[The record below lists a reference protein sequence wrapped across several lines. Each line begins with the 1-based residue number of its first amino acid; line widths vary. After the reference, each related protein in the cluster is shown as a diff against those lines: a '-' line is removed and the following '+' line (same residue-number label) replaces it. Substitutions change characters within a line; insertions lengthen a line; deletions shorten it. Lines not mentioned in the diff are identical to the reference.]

1 MDNTWMWFG
10 MLVLS
15 LIGWGMYFHYKWKIH
30 AVLIPIFLFA
40 SITCL
45 VFGAG
50 LLNMMPL
57 VVYLIFS
64 VGLILFIVFVIR
76 FTKIKY
82 QYKEL
87 LAPGVIFF
95 ILLSTVL
102 VFWLKGLLLIH
113 YDNFSHW
120 GLIVKEMFR
129 VDGLPDGTTTI
140 TFRNYP
146 PGSAVF
152 VYFINKIIGY
162 TESHALMAQG
172 ILIAANVSV
181 LFIYCNWRKV
191 NYLLLNMVLS
201 IVLLVIIKNN
211 LYNLL
216 VDTLLGLIALSIS
229 VIAFYYRKDWKRS
242 LIVNTPLLLLLMLV
256 KDSGKIFLLF
266 QCMLI
271 LWFVYVYFLR
281 GKPDKFKQ
289 RKILVYVLICTIVI
303 PMATNYLWI
312 KYTQKAYPE
321 ASYDSNKF
329 ALSVN
334 KIAEVDKT
342 MDFKEN
348 LAPSLI
354 RASFNLESTL
364 FQSILL
370 MNVLLI
376 VLTLT
381 MILVKRQFP
390 KTLVQVFTFGNFVF
404 VLYILGIYMMY
415 LFMMPEKEAAKLA
428 GFNRYYSTI
437 VIYVLGLFMTFIA
450 YEFSKLSS
458 KIVVNIVVA
467 ILIALVFIYPYQEN
481 FIAASKKPDVMSSL
495 RYEVKEN
502 YAKLSKSGK
511 VKQVIYYSPLSQ
523 TDSGYLQYLLKY
535 EHLSNNYKVITSV
548 SDDAKKDEFMKS
560 LKNSSHLVVLD
571 TDNSFNEYFKN
582 LISSQDDVEGAYNL
596 SEQNH
601 QLVIKRI
608 DHKTK

>member
-10 MLVLS
+10 MLASS
-15 LIGWGMYFHYKWKIH
+15 LTGWGMYFHYKWKIH
-30 AVLIPIFLFA
+30 AVFIPIFLFA

-50 LLNMMPL
+50 LLNVMPI

-64 VGLILFIVFVIR
+64 VGLILFIVFVIM
-76 FTKIKY
+76 FTKKKY

-172 ILIAANVSV
+172 VLIAANVSV
-181 LFIYCNWRKV
+181 LFVYCNWRKV

-216 VDTLLGLIALSIS
+216 VDTLIGLIALSIS
-229 VIAFYYRKDWKRS
+229 VIAFYYRNDWKRS
-242 LIVNTPLLLLLMLV
+242 LIVNTPLILLLMLV
-256 KDSGKIFLLF
+256 KDSGKIFLFF

-271 LWFVYVYFLR
+271 LWFVYVYYLR
-281 GKPDKFKQ
+281 GKPDKLKQ
-289 RKILVYVLICTIVI
+289 GRILVYVLICTIVI

-321 ASYDSNKF
+321 ASYSSNKF

-334 KIAEVDKT
+334 KITEVDKT
-342 MDFKEN
+342 VDFKEN

-354 RASFNLESTL
+354 RASFNLDSTL

-381 MILVKRQFP
+381 IILVKRRFP
-390 KTLVQVFTFGNFVF
+390 KTIIQAFTFGNFIF

-450 YEFSKLSS
+450 YEISKLSR
-458 KIVVNIVVA
+458 KNAVNIVVA

-481 FIAASKKPDVMSSL
+481 IVAASKKPDVMSSL
-495 RYEVKEN
+495 RLEVKEN
-502 YAKLSKSGK
+502 YAKLFKSGD
-511 VKQVIYYSPLSQ
+511 VKQVIYYSPSSR
-523 TDSGYLQYLLKY
+523 TDSGYLQYLLNY

-548 SDDAKKDEFMKS
+548 SDDAMKEEFLNS
-560 LKNSSHLVVLD
+560 LKDSSHLVVLD
-571 TDNSFNEYFKN
+571 TDTYFTEYFKKM
-582 LISSQDDVEGAYNL
+582 ISSQGKVEGAYNL
-596 SEQNH
+596 SEKNH

-608 DHKTK
+608 D